1 MAARLFTR
9 SIHRSKFVEII
20 KVKELIIRQE
30 RDYAH
35 IDGEPVF
42 IGKELKIK
50 INPLS
55 LKVLVP

>member
-1 MAARLFTR
+1 
-9 SIHRSKFVEII
+9 
-20 KVKELIIRQE
+20 VKEATIRQE

-42 IGKELKIK
+42 IGKGLKIK

-55 LKVLVP
+55 LKVIVP